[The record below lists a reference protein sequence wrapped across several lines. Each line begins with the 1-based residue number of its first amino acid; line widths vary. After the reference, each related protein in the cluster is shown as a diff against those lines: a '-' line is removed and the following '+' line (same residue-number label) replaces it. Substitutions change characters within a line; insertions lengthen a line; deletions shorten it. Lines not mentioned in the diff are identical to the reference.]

1 VKNSWFLWFRHS
13 QSRSNE
19 GGAGG
24 DGRPRSS
31 SQRILFP
38 VVLSVVVALCSIGAL
53 RVVHAE
59 SLPQVHLNADNIAPR
74 SIEELTGHNVTRDYA
89 NAWRDLAQALDKNQP
104 DVLDAYFTG
113 FAKDAFVKRISDQKK
128 TGVHIRYIDHGH
140 QVRAFFYAPDG
151 GEMQLLD
158 KAQIEE
164 QVLDGDKVIHQENST
179 QQYLVL
185 MTPGADRWFVRSL
198 EPVPNSAVQ

>member
-1 VKNSWFLWFRHS
+1 MKNSWSLCFRHS
-13 QSRSNE
+13 QSRSHEN
-19 GGAGG
+19 GADR
-24 DGRPRSS
+24 DGSPRSS
-31 SQRILFP
+31 SQRILLP
-38 VVLSVVVALCSIGAL
+38 VVLSVLIALCSVGAL
-53 RVVHAE
+53 RVVHAD

-74 SIEELTGHNVTRDYA
+74 LIEELTGHNVTRDYA

-104 DVLDAYFTG
+104 DVLETYFTG

-140 QVRAFFYAPDG
+140 QVQAFFYAPDG

-198 EPVPNSAVQ
+198 EPVPNSAVE